1 MLSLRKKI
9 TSVILELY
17 TNIERGYGSLAVI
30 KELLFYVFKIL
41 FLVIYYNFSI
51 YIFFTNCNFSYS
63 SCCAC
68 ICVCVKYLPCIYV
81 CYQCVVINTWV
92 CASLCVTIT

>member
-1 MLSLRKKI
+1 MLSLRKKR
-9 TSVILELY
+9 TSLILELY

-51 YIFFTNCNFSYS
+51 YIFFLLIVTFL
-63 SCCAC
+63 
-68 ICVCVKYLPCIYV
+68 IVHVVLVYV
-81 CYQCVVINTWV
+81 F
-92 CASLCVTIT
+92 L

>member
-30 KELLFYVFKIL
+30 KELLFYIFKIL

-68 ICVCVKYLPCIYV
+68 IRFSVKYLPSIYV
-81 CYQCVVINTWV
+81 NNAWLLIRGYVL
-92 CASLCVTIT
+92 LCV

>member
-51 YIFFTNCNFSYS
+51 YIYFLLIVTFL
-63 SCCAC
+63 
-68 ICVCVKYLPCIYV
+68 IVHVVLVYV
-81 CYQCVVINTWV
+81 FV
-92 CASLCVTIT
+92 

>member
-30 KELLFYVFKIL
+30 KELLFYIFKIL

-51 YIFFTNCNFSYS
+51 YIYFLLIVTFL
-63 SCCAC
+63 
-68 ICVCVKYLPCIYV
+68 IVHVVLVYV
-81 CYQCVVINTWV
+81 F
-92 CASLCVTIT
+92 L

>member
-30 KELLFYVFKIL
+30 KELLFYIFKIL

-51 YIFFTNCNFSYS
+51 YIYFLLIVTFL
-63 SCCAC
+63 
-68 ICVCVKYLPCIYV
+68 IVHVVLVYV
-81 CYQCVVINTWV
+81 FV
-92 CASLCVTIT
+92 

>member
-1 MLSLRKKI
+1 MLSLRKKR
-9 TSVILELY
+9 TSLILELY

-30 KELLFYVFKIL
+30 KELLFYIFKIL
-41 FLVIYYNFSI
+41 FLVIYYNSSIYIYI

-68 ICVCVKYLPCIYV
+68 IRFSVKYLPSIYV
-81 CYQCVVINTWV
+81 NNAWLLIRGYVL
-92 CASLCVTIT
+92 LCV

>member
-1 MLSLRKKI
+1 MLSLRKKR
-9 TSVILELY
+9 TLILELY

-51 YIFFTNCNFSYS
+51 YIFFLLIVTFL
-63 SCCAC
+63 
-68 ICVCVKYLPCIYV
+68 IVHVVLVYV
-81 CYQCVVINTWV
+81 FV
-92 CASLCVTIT
+92 